1 MPPST
6 TVTIHGH
13 VVRDLLRR
21 DGDTISALAERM
33 PVDRSWL
40 HKLLNG
46 EERCS
51 WHQLLAM
58 AAALRVEP
66 TTIADVQLTDTAAG

>member
-1 MPPST
+1 MPSST
-6 TVTIHGH
+6 TVTVHGH

-40 HKLLNG
+40 HKLLSG
-46 EERCS
+46 DEACS

-58 AAALRVEP
+58 ASALRVEP
-66 TTIADVQLTDTAAG
+66 TTIAEVRVADVVV